1 MVFGEYHNGIQQA
14 YLGEIIGER
23 LYRNLA
29 NRASQADQISK
40 LNAIADVERLTHE
53 RLRPIADRLGIQAD
67 EAQLNGVVM
76 HRTKELSALTWAGFV
91 DQAVTRWPPYI
102 AMFEALRPMAP
113 RIDVPAIQC
122 LVQHEIA
129 LVQFVRLEKEALGSM
144 SSLKI
149 LQSFLLQ
156 RDFDAG
162 P

>member
-1 MVFGEYHNGIQQA
+1 MVFGAYHNGIQQA
-14 YLGEIIGER
+14 YLGEIIGEH
-23 LYRNLA
+23 LYRNLS
-29 NRASQADQISK
+29 NRVSQADQISK

-67 EAQLNGVVM
+67 EAQLNEVVI
-76 HRTKELSALTWAGFV
+76 HRTEELSALTWAGFV

-102 AMFEALRPMAP
+102 ARFEALKPMAP
-113 RIDVPAIQC
+113 QIDVPAIQY

-129 LVQFVRLEKEALGSM
+129 LVQFVRLEKGALGSM

>member
-1 MVFGEYHNGIQQA
+1 MAFGAYHNGIQQA

-23 LYRNLA
+23 LYRSLA
-29 NRASQADQISK
+29 NRASQAEVSK

-67 EAQLNGVVM
+67 EAELNEVVM
-76 HRTKELSALTWAGFV
+76 HRTTELSALTWAGFV

-102 AMFEALRPMAP
+102 ARFEALKSMAP
-113 RIDVPAIQC
+113 RIDVPAIQY

-144 SSLKI
+144 SSLLI
-149 LQSFLLQ
+149 LQSFLIQ
-156 RDFDAG
+156 RDFDAE